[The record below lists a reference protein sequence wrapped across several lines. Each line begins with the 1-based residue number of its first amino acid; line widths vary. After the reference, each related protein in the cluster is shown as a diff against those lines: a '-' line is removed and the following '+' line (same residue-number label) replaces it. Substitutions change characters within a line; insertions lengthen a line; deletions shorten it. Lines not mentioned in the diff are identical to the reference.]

1 MLTSS
6 EPSLYQPYFLYF
18 PVFLSGL
25 FSFAQIIFNI
35 YKYLDPCLGLSQHS
49 LQPSS
54 WLYRPQA
61 PALRNYL
68 KLAQMNFNWTE
79 ITFFLCHKISKV
91 IKINFCPFPTHL
103 VQFIALTQ

>member
-1 MLTSS
+1 MLTFS
-6 EPSLYQPYFLYF
+6 EPSLYQPCFLYF
-18 PVFLSGL
+18 SVSLSDR

-61 PALRNYL
+61 PALRNHL
-68 KLAQMNFNWTE
+68 KLTQMDF
-79 ITFFLCHKISKV
+79 
-91 IKINFCPFPTHL
+91 
-103 VQFIALTQ
+103 